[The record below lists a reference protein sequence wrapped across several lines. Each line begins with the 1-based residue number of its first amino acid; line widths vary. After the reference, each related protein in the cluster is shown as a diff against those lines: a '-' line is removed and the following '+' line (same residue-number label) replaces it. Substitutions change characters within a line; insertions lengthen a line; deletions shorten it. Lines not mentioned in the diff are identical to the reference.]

1 MLLPILLGLQLF
13 QLPQQPPPPD
23 NNNNCVEGEQ
33 PLPLP
38 ASLNSF
44 WAQRPRNSNN
54 GNDYNNGEN
63 RGLEQVPSS
72 SSIHNGDM
80 EKILLDA
87 QHEFRVV
94 KEAVLTATALSHQK
108 RGRSCLIGNSSRDH
122 SSQSEEIAEEKD
134 VGALTKIADW
144 VSSWSSRPENISP
157 EESHSGTL
165 NSPFP

>member
-13 QLPQQPPPPD
+13 QLPQQPPPPN

-33 PLPLP
+33 SLPLP
-38 ASLNSF
+38 ASLNSS
-44 WAQRPRNSNN
+44 WAQRPRNSSN
-54 GNDYNNGEN
+54 GDDYNNGEN

-72 SSIHNGDM
+72 SSIHNRDM

-94 KEAVLTATALSHQK
+94 QETVLTATALSHQK

-134 VGALTKIADW
+134 VGALKKIADG
-144 VSSWSSRPENISP
+144 VQ
-157 EESHSGTL
+157 L
-165 NSPFP
+165 V